1 MAVDFTFSNIINVIA
16 QTFLGGDTTI
26 AGLLIMLVIA
36 FIMMAILANLK
47 APVVY
52 SLAPMVIL
60 AIAFAAMGIMDVT
73 VSFLII
79 ILCAIV
85 IALQARRIAS
95 GD

>member
-1 MAVDFTFSNIINVIA
+1 MAVDFTFNNIVQIIA
-16 QTFLGGDTTI
+16 QEFLGGDTTI
-26 AGLLIMLVIA
+26 AGLSIMLVLS
-36 FIMMAILANLK
+36 FIMMAILANLR

-60 AIAFAAMGIMDVT
+60 SVAFAAMGFMDPT